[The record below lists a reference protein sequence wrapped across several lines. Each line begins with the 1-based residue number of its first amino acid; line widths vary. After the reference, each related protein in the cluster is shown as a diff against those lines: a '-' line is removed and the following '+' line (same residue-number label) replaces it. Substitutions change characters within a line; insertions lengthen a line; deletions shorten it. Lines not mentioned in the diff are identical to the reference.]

1 MARSWRGENNF
12 VNPPWTLLDQVA
24 QKLREE
30 RASATVVAP
39 HWPEEDWHVS
49 LSCMA
54 REILVIPPVYDMYLP
69 ARLGASDPVGAPGWP
84 TAVFRLR

>member
-1 MARSWRGENNF
+1 MTRCWKGENNF
-12 VNPPWTLLDQVA
+12 INPPWTLLDQVA

-49 LSCMA
+49 LSSLA
-54 REILVIPPVYDMYLP
+54 REIVVIPPFRDLYFP

-84 TAVFRLR
+84 TVIFRLR